1 MDVLANSLAGL
12 GSFLLYFSMSLAF
25 LMLFKFVYVRITP
38 HDEWKLVKEDKNI
51 AAAIALAGSI
61 IGYSIAIS
69 GAASNSVNLIDFA
82 VWGIV
87 ALLAQ
92 LIAFV
97 IVRFGFMPKIVERIE
112 AGEVPAGI
120 LMAATSVSVGL
131 LNAACMTY

>member
-12 GSFLLYFSMSLAF
+12 GSFFLYFLMSLAF

-61 IGYSIAIS
+61 IGYSIAIAS
-69 GAASNSVNLIDFA
+69 AASNSVNLIDFA

>member
-12 GSFLLYFSMSLAF
+12 GAFLLYFSLSLVF
-25 LMLFKFVYVRITP
+25 LLLFKFVYVRFTP
-38 HDEWKLVKEDKNI
+38 HDEWKLVKDEKNI
-51 AAAIALAGSI
+51 SAAIALSGSI
-61 IGYSIAIS
+61 IGYCLAVA
-69 GAASNSVNLIDFA
+69 GAASNSVNLVDFA

-87 ALLAQ
+87 ALIAQ

-97 IVRFGFMPKIVERIE
+97 IIRFGFMPKIVERIE

-120 LMAATSVSVGL
+120 VMAATSVSVGL

>member
-38 HDEWKLVKEDKNI
+38 HDEWKLVKEDKNV